1 MVILYRMPPRS
12 GLPVHAQEVRDRAY
26 RDWGDF
32 AVYKRRTDAFAR
44 NVVRV
49 FPAARSR
56 FRFPWTRGITA
67 YTNTH
72 RVTRVPTC
80 LRASYGAIP
89 PRSAGHA
96 SGIGSKASIGRD
108 LCNDTRCR
116 PRGRL
121 SHHLVYVLCTRHAGS
136 LSLSGIISGRDT

>member
-12 GLPVHAQEVRDRAY
+12 GLPVHTQEVRDRAY

-32 AVYKRRTDAFAR
+32 AVYKTDRCICSQRGSCFL
-44 NVVRV
+44 
-49 FPAARSR
+49 AARSR

-72 RVTRVPTC
+72 RVTRVPTS

-108 LCNDTRCR
+108 LCDDTRCR
-116 PRGRL
+116 PVV
-121 SHHLVYVLCTRHAGS
+121 VYPSLGICTLARHAGS